1 MSSSDYSYDTDS
13 DHEIDPAPK
22 ISPLN
27 DDIQLTTRDYCRL
40 AFFIAII
47 HCANNILQTTWDPK
61 TGNESKYGKRILTS
75 YLRSYKLT
83 KYIHDNKTKTF
94 KDILNLNT
102 SGVAY
107 PSRSGKSVKYYGII
121 LFKIVPDKEDDEGKI
136 NFYQPFIKYKKDVV
150 DKRYSDPDAS
160 DPPVLSHL
168 VDPLDKRV
176 WTGHEIDLSNTND
189 TNQYY
194 VLLTNIKSQQ
204 PNESLTGEGLL
215 VDFPELNKR
224 QTSVIR
230 QVLFRQIIG
239 TNIKKFGHIRSQYI
253 GKSYTDGTVTRSIP
267 PPTLK
272 TVALVR
278 GVEQQIER
286 KVSSPFFSMFK
297 GDELA
302 GKVTAASATL
312 WVCPMCGD
320 PIVPNKK
327 PNMEIDHIN
336 NLNVTIMLHQQNK
349 PDGYFMVCS
358 QCNSPFK
365 SDKLLCPSGLSR
377 IRMLNIFKGANQEYK
392 DIFKHYWNLDSFK
405 LMDSYHYRPGKWTTN
420 TLTKTGAEIRDERW
434 FTTAFN
440 KYKTNSEY
448 YDELVDCFPYHTDS
462 GCFSL
467 DNMEH
472 LYLQRFLIMLNDP
485 NNSALNDSINT
496 LVNNVLTNTKI
507 PDLNNTIQQIA
518 GHVMKPV
525 LNHMNTIVD
534 YLNQVE
540 LLKRHSDE
548 DTHNIVRQDSIELT
562 QNTERVVQDLTNVLN
577 ENPIENSKEKTKIE
591 NIIDAAVKQVRQE
604 YHGRVAA
611 HNSAR
616 IQTALEKSPNK
627 FSASPYTAKTTSDEA
642 LHQARETIEIIKVKL
657 KQVEKILSFLDEE
670 IEEMG
675 KKGQK
680 TDELRRKRDDYLTF
694 GNKIFN
700 QYQIDISKLHVLE
713 EKEVRARGETFERN
727 KLGSSQVKRKKR
739 LNMVPS
745 AEEVAGASTSSTLPP
760 PLGVEDTF
768 KEHGDVLSRE
778 LQKKKTRR
786 GGRKRK
792 KTKKRRKKKKRTR
805 RKKTRRKRRRKKKK
819 RTRRKK

>member
-13 DHEIDPAPK
+13 DHDIDPVPK

-27 DDIQLTTRDYCRL
+27 DDIRLTTIDYCRL

-83 KYIHDNKTKTF
+83 KYIHDNKIKTF

-107 PSRSGKSVKYYGII
+107 TSRSGNSVKYYGII

-136 NFYQPFIKYKKDVV
+136 NFYQPFIKYKNDVV
-150 DKRYSDPDAS
+150 DKRYTDPDAS

-168 VDPLDKRV
+168 VDPLDKRE
-176 WTGHEIDLSNTND
+176 WTGHEIDLSNTSD

-253 GKSYTDGTVTRSIP
+253 GKRYTDGTVTRIIP

-272 TVALVR
+272 TVAAVG
-278 GVEQQIER
+278 GVKQQIER
-286 KVSSPFFSMFK
+286 KVSSPFFSLFN

-312 WVCPMCGD
+312 WVCPICGD
-320 PIVPNKK
+320 PIVPGKK

-365 SDKLLCPSGLSR
+365 SDKLLCPTGLSES
-377 IRMLNIFKGANQEYK
+377 RMLNIFDGANQEYK
-392 DIFKHYWNLDSFK
+392 ELLQHYWNLDSFK
-405 LMDSYHYRPGKWTTN
+405 LTDSYHYHPGNWTTN

-440 KYKTNSEY
+440 KYKTNPDFY
-448 YDELVDCFPYHTDS
+448 QELVDCFPYSTDS

-496 LVNNVLTNTKI
+496 LVNNVLNNTKI
-507 PDLNNTIQQIA
+507 PKLNDTIQQIA
-518 GHVMKPV
+518 GQVMKPV
-525 LNHMNTIVD
+525 LNYMDTIVD
-534 YLNQVE
+534 YLNQVQ
-540 LLKRHSDE
+540 LLKRHREE
-548 DTHNIVRQDSIELT
+548 DNHNIVRQDSIELT

-604 YHGRVAA
+604 YHERGTAN
-611 HNSAR
+611 NSAR

-627 FSASPYTAKTTSDEA
+627 FSASPYTARTTTDVA
-642 LHQARETIEIIKVKL
+642 LHQAREIITIMDVKIR
-657 KQVEKILSFLDEE
+657 QVEKIIEFLDKE
-670 IEEMG
+670 IEEMVKIG
-675 KKGQK
+675 GE
-680 TDELRRKRDDYLTF
+680 TDVLIRKRDDYINF
-694 GNKIFN
+694 GRKIYKEYSKAF
-700 QYQIDISKLHVLE
+700 SKLQILE
-713 EKEVRARGETFERN
+713 EKAVLARGKTFERN

-739 LNMVPS
+739 LNM
-745 AEEVAGASTSSTLPP
+745 EEVAGASTSYTLPP
-760 PLGVEDTF
+760 ALGVKDTLR
-768 KEHGDVLSRE
+768 EHGDVLSSK
-778 LQKKKTRR
+778 LQEKNTRR

-792 KTKKRRKKKKRTR
+792 KTKKRRKKKKTK
-805 RKKTRRKRRRKKKK
+805 RKKTRRKRRKKKKK